1 MKGLPFFAVA
11 IGFRHQGLYRVGVVY
26 DPCRD
31 ELFHAVRTRGAFLNN
46 RRIHTSWVSEGVD
59 AYRHAVVATDWPAQI
74 DKRRTNAMIIEI
86 MSGDVVSLQILG
98 SPALGICYI
107 AAARLDAYY
116 HLQLQL
122 WDVAAAVVILEEA
135 GGIFTDAV
143 GSTWQY
149 SDGGYLATNSV
160 IHGRMLDPIRLARA
174 E

>member
-1 MKGLPFFAVA
+1 
-11 IGFRHQGLYRVGVVY
+11 VVY